1 MAEFYRISILWRSS
15 QNVYWDSM
23 CNDVVYGEN
32 VHDVFNRAVSPI
44 TQTDKF
50 PMDLGN
56 PNIWTSNTQKLHV
69 YLYSRN
75 TKMYYEV
82 SIVPND
88 VVRVGGG
95 EYGSVWHKYT
105 SDNTVVPL
113 S

>member
-1 MAEFYRISILWRSS
+1 MAEFYRINILWRSS
-15 QNVYWDSM
+15 PNEYWDSM
-23 CNDVVYGEN
+23 RDEIVYGEN
-32 VHDVFNRAVSPI
+32 VYDVFNRAVCPI

-50 PMDLGN
+50 PMDLDN
-56 PNIWTSNTQKLHV
+56 PNIWTSNTKNLHL

-82 SIVPND
+82 NIIPNE

-95 EYGSVWHKYT
+95 KYGSVWHKYT